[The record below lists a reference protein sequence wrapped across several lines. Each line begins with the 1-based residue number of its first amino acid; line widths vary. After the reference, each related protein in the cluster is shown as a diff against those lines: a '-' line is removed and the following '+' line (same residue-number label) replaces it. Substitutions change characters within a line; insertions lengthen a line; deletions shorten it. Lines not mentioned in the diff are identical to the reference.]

1 MAVSDRML
9 ETDHQPLTDGHSLLN
24 WETEDIMEK
33 TGALGKVYGDGEV
46 IVRQGEV
53 GDCMY
58 VIQEGQVEVVA
69 EQNGEEVRLAVR
81 DAGEFFGEMAI
92 FEREV
97 RLATVRALGQARV
110 LTIDKK
116 NFLRRIHEDPSLAYR
131 LVQTMSRRIRE
142 LSAEVA
148 QFKAGRQTNEVSE
161 LR

>member
-1 MAVSDRML
+1 MAKKSIFDTGVLGRVY
-9 ETDHQPLTDGHSLLN
+9 QDGQ
-24 WETEDIMEK
+24 
-33 TGALGKVYGDGEV
+33 V

-58 VIQEGQVEVVA
+58 VIQEGQVEVVL
-69 EQNGEEVRLAVR
+69 EKDGEEVRLAVR
-81 DAGEFFGEMAI
+81 GEGEFFGEMAI

-97 RLATVRALGQARV
+97 RMATVRALGQARV

-131 LVQTMSRRIRE
+131 IVQTMSRRIRE

-148 QFKAGRQTNEVSE
+148 QLKGGE
-161 LR
+161 